1 MTNPVPQPRRRSAW
15 PIVIL
20 AGVAAL
26 FGFGAGVLIA
36 SSANQPAAP
45 LSAPAQPVIQFLREN
60 EPAPDFDLQ
69 TFDGQTVR
77 LSDFKGRPV
86 LINFWASWCPPCKE
100 ETPDLIAAYND
111 LKDIN
116 AVFIGVGTQDDTDKL
131 KQFANEYQIPYLVV
145 EDPLGKVSNQYRV
158 LGMPTTFL
166 IDADG
171 ILRKVINGVVTRDQI
186 ITQMRGL
193 AQ

>member
-1 MTNPVPQPRRRSAW
+1 MTNPTLPPRRRSPW

-20 AGVAAL
+20 AGIAAL
-26 FGFGAGVLIA
+26 FGFGAGLLIA
-36 SSANQPAAP
+36 ASANQSSTPVTVPPA
-45 LSAPAQPVIQFLREN
+45 PVIQFLREN
-60 EPAPDFDLQ
+60 EPAPDFELQ
-69 TFDGQTVR
+69 TFDGRPIR

-100 ETPDLIAAYND
+100 ETPDLIAAYNE

-131 KQFANEYQIPYLVV
+131 KQFAEAYQIPYLVV

-171 ILRKVINGVVTRDQI
+171 VLRKVINGVVTRSQVVND
-186 ITQMRGL
+186 MRSL

>member
-1 MTNPVPQPRRRSAW
+1 MTNPTPKPRPRSPW

-20 AGVAAL
+20 AGIAAL
-26 FGFGAGVLIA
+26 FGFGAGLLIA
-36 SSANQPAAP
+36 TSANQPGAPVTVPAA
-45 LSAPAQPVIQFLREN
+45 PVIQFLREN
-60 EPAPDFDLQ
+60 EPAPDFELQ

-100 ETPDLIAAYND
+100 ETPDLIAAYRE

-131 KQFANEYQIPYLVV
+131 KQFAEEHQIPYLVV
-145 EDPLGKVSNQYRV
+145 EDPLGKVSNRYRV

-166 IDADG
+166 IDTDG
-171 ILRKVINGVVTRDQI
+171 ILRKTINGVVTRNQI
-186 ITQMRGL
+186 VTEMRGL

>member
-1 MTNPVPQPRRRSAW
+1 MTHSPPPPRRRSPW

-20 AGVAAL
+20 AGIAAL
-26 FGFGAGVLIA
+26 FGFGAGLLIA
-36 SSANQPAAP
+36 TSANQPAAP
-45 LSAPAQPVIQFLREN
+45 VTLPAAPVIQFLREN
-60 EPAPDFDLQ
+60 DPAPNFELQ
-69 TFDGQTVR
+69 TFDGQVVR

-100 ETPDLIAAYND
+100 ETPDLIAAYNE

-131 KQFANEYQIPYLVV
+131 KQFAEAYQIPYLVV

-166 IDADG
+166 IDKDG
-171 ILRKVINGVVTRDQI
+171 ILRKAINGVVTRNQI

>member
-1 MTNPVPQPRRRSAW
+1 MTTPTPQPQRRSPW

-20 AGVAAL
+20 AGIAAL
-26 FGFGAGVLIA
+26 FGFGSGLLIA
-36 SSANQPAAP
+36 TNANQPAAP
-45 LSAPAQPVIQFLREN
+45 VSAPAAPVIQFLREN
-60 EPAPDFDLQ
+60 EPAPDFELR

-111 LKDIN
+111 LRDVN
-116 AVFIGVGTQDDTDKL
+116 AVFIGIGTQDDTDKL
-131 KQFANEYQIPYLVV
+131 KQFAEEYQIPYLVV

-166 IDADG
+166 VDTDG
-171 ILRKVINGVVTRDQI
+171 ILRKAINGVVTRSQI
-186 ITQMRGL
+186 ITEMRGL

>member
-1 MTNPVPQPRRRSAW
+1 MTTPPPQPRSRSPW

-20 AGVAAL
+20 AGIAAL
-26 FGFGAGVLIA
+26 FGFGAGLLIA
-36 SSANQPAAP
+36 TSANQPAAP
-45 LSAPAQPVIQFLREN
+45 VSLPAAPVIQFLREN
-60 EPAPDFDLQ
+60 EPAPDFELQ
-69 TFDGQTVR
+69 TFDGQTVQ

-100 ETPDLIAAYND
+100 ETPDLIAAYNE
-111 LKDIN
+111 LRDIN
-116 AVFIGVGTQDDTDKL
+116 AVFIGIGTQDDTDKL
-131 KQFANEYQIPYLVV
+131 RQFAGEYQIPYLVV

-166 IDADG
+166 VDQQG
-171 ILRKVINGVVTRDQI
+171 ILRKVINGVVTRAQVIAD
-186 ITQMRGL
+186 MRSL

>member
-1 MTNPVPQPRRRSAW
+1 MTTPTPQPRPRSPW

-20 AGVAAL
+20 AGIAAL
-26 FGFGAGVLIA
+26 FGFGAGLLIA
-36 SSANQPAAP
+36 ASANQPAAP
-45 LSAPAQPVIQFLREN
+45 VSLPAAPVMQFLREN
-60 EPAPDFDLQ
+60 EPAPDFELQ
-69 TFDGQTVR
+69 TFDGRTVR

-100 ETPDLIAAYND
+100 ETPDLIAAYNE
-111 LKDIN
+111 LRDIN

-131 KQFANEYQIPYLVV
+131 RQFADEYQIPYLVV

-166 IDADG
+166 VDQQG
-171 ILRKVINGVVTRDQI
+171 ILRKVINGVVTRAQVVAD
-186 ITQMRGL
+186 MRGL